1 MTASAIALSANPSL
15 DQLQAS
21 FLSIVPIIQRHGQ
34 IYFRYLKCRDQKAD
48 RIAEMVA
55 LCWKWFVRLAERG
68 KDATR
73 FPTVLASFAAR
84 AVRCGRKVAGMNKA
98 TDVMN
103 EINQQQRCFTVSSLP
118 ISTTTSHENL
128 YGAVDGQRH
137 LDAFE
142 DRLRDNTQTPV
153 PEQVAFRCDFPSW
166 LATRTERDRRII
178 NQMAMNERTTNLSK
192 RFGLSKGRISQL
204 RRVYQDDWTRF
215 TSDDA

>member
-1 MTASAIALSANPSL
+1 MTASTTALSANCPL
-15 DQLQAS
+15 DQLQTS
-21 FLSIVPIIQRHGQ
+21 FLSIVPIVERHGQ

-55 LCWKWFVRLAERG
+55 LCWKWFVRLAEKG
-68 KDATR
+68 KDATQ

-103 EINQQQRCFTVSSLP
+103 EITQQQHCFLVGSLP
-118 ISTTTSHENL
+118 SSTCTSYENL
-128 YGAVDGQRH
+128 YAAVDGQRH

-142 DRLRDNTQTPV
+142 ERLKDNTQTPV

-166 LATRTERDRRII
+166 LTTRTERDRRII
-178 NQMAMNERTTNLSK
+178 EQMAQNERTTTLAN
-192 RFGLSKGRISQL
+192 RFGVSKGRISQL
-204 RRVYQDDWTRF
+204 RREYQDDWQRF
-215 TSDDA
+215 TRDDA